1 MYEDEVKDR
10 LAENGGN
17 DQCLATLEGAQDG
30 GGLRLRL
37 AQLPAW
43 MMGTQG
49 SLLQSTDEGD
59 GLHGEREMGTIC

>member
-1 MYEDEVKDR
+1 MEGATSAWRPWEV
-10 LAENGGN
+10 
-17 DQCLATLEGAQDG
+17 TSAQDG

-43 MMGTQG
+43 VMGTRG

-59 GLHGEREMGTIC
+59 GLHGERETGTIC